1 MLDDIFRLVQENH
14 GVLCSQDR
22 RLIGFMQY
30 CNVDWLYC
38 DSSKAFSFFYNRLP
52 RYASFK
58 LWCASSCPLWATV
71 VHSLTFVIWSFTFR
85 LPRLQPLQLFL
96 WPRYVLKVTKHL
108 AWWYFADLSKKTL
121 EFFVVKIIDYRIHV
135 MLQCEL
141 TLLRLIENIFI
152 LL

>member
-1 MLDDIFRLVQENH
+1 MVFCRFVQENP
-14 GVLCSQDR
+14 GVLCCQNHWLSGSCNAAMWIDSIVTNRKHFHSFITGSQGM
-22 RLIGFMQY
+22 L
-30 CNVDWLYC
+30 
-38 DSSKAFSFFYNRLP
+38 LP
-52 RYASFK
+52 K
-58 LWCASSCPLWATV
+58 CGVHQCPLWATV
-71 VHSLTFVIWSFTFR
+71 VHSLTNFTIWSFTFR

-121 EFFVVKIIDYRIHV
+121 EFFVVKIIDYRVHV

-141 TLLRLIENIFI
+141 TLLWLIENIFI